1 MFHKPCHRRLF
12 FKKMRNTY
20 ARKYANVTQIQQWSS
35 CNVSDDWMSK
45 NANLVF
51 RGLFFINF
59 LFLCYTITLRA
70 HLAEGAV
77 TYALYIGAVEQ
88 GA

>member
-1 MFHKPCHRRLF
+1 
-12 FKKMRNTY
+12 
-20 ARKYANVTQIQQWSS
+20 
-35 CNVSDDWMSK
+35 MSK

-59 LFLCYTITLRA
+59 LFLCGTATLRA
-70 HLAEGAV
+70 HLTEGAV